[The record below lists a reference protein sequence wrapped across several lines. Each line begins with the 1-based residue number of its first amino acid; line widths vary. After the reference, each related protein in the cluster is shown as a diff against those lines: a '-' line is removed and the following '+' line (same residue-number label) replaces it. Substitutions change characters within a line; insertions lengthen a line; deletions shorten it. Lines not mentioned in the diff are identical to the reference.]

1 MGSAT
6 ARNIKVNNDQMMGLV
21 EDIRG
26 EGGAYD
32 LPKAQLASGVLSS
45 RATEGNNGSSSRKC
59 MVS

>member
-6 ARNIKVNNDQMMGLV
+6 AENIKGNNDGTGGGYS
-21 EDIRG
+21 RG
-26 EGGAYD
+26 EGGAYG

-45 RATEGNNGSSSRKC
+45 RSTEGNGGSSSRKC